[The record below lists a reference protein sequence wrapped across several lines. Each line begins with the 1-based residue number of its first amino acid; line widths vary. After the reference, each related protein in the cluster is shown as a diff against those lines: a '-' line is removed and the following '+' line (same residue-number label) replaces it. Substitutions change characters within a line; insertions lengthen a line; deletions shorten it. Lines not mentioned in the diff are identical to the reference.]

1 MTARAAMLFAAGFG
15 TRAGKL
21 TQDRP
26 KPLLRAGG
34 KPLIDHALSV
44 IEQAGVERC
53 VVNVHYRAEMI
64 SGHLAGRRGIILS
77 PEFPDILET
86 GGGLLAALPL
96 LGPEPV
102 YTLNSD
108 TVWRGP
114 NPLAALE
121 RAWPIPGG
129 GAVLLLSPPSLALAH
144 SGKGDFVLDG
154 SGRIR
159 RCSAGEDGL
168 VYAGAQIIRTD
179 GLQRHGR
186 RVFSLN
192 LEWDRLAER
201 GELFG
206 IVHEGEWIDA
216 GTPEGLRLAQE
227 IDEGASH

>member
-1 MTARAAMLFAAGFG
+1 MLFAAGFG

-21 TQDRP
+21 TADRP
-26 KPLLRAGG
+26 KPLLRAGR

-44 IEQAGVERC
+44 IEEAGVKKC

-64 SGHLAGRRGIILS
+64 SEHLAGRRGITLS
-77 PEFPDILET
+77 LEFPDILET

-96 LGPEPV
+96 LGTEPV

-108 TVWRGP
+108 IVWRGP

-121 RAWPIPGG
+121 AAWPIAGA
-129 GAVLLLSPPSLALAH
+129 GAVLLLSPPARALAH

-159 RCSAGEDGL
+159 RCGAGEEGL

-179 GLQRHGR
+179 GLPEHGR

-201 GELFG
+201 GELHG

-216 GTPEGLRLAQE
+216 GTPAGLRLADE
-227 IDEGASH
+227 IDGGDSP

>member
-1 MTARAAMLFAAGFG
+1 
-15 TRAGKL
+15 
-21 TQDRP
+21 
-26 KPLLRAGG
+26 
-34 KPLIDHALSV
+34 
-44 IEQAGVERC
+44 
-53 VVNVHYRAEMI
+53 MI
-64 SGHLAGRRGIILS
+64 SEHLAGRRGIILS

-96 LGPEPV
+96 LGRDPV

-114 NPLAALE
+114 NPLAALDG
-121 RAWPIPGG
+121 AWPIDGA
-129 GAVLLLSPPSLALAH
+129 GAVLLLSPPDRSLAH
-144 SGKGDFVLDG
+144 SGKGDFVLDE

-159 RCSAGEDGL
+159 RCGAGEDGL

-179 GLQRHGR
+179 GLQDHGR

-206 IVHEGEWIDA
+206 IVHEGEWVDA
-216 GTPEGLRLAQE
+216 GTPEGLQLA
-227 IDEGASH
+227 DEVDSGASG

>member
-1 MTARAAMLFAAGFG
+1 MLFAAGFG
-15 TRAGKL
+15 TRAGTL
-21 TQDRP
+21 TSDRP
-26 KPLLRAGG
+26 KPLLPAGG
-34 KPLIDHALSV
+34 KPLIDHALAV

-64 SGHLAGRRGIILS
+64 SRHLAGRRGIILS

-108 TVWRGP
+108 VVWRGP

-121 RAWPIPGG
+121 EAWPISGA
-129 GAVLLLSPPSLALAH
+129 GAVLLLSPPALALAH

-159 RCSAGEDGL
+159 RCGAGEDGL

-179 GLQRHGR
+179 GLKGHGR

-206 IVHEGEWIDA
+206 TVHEGEWIDA

-227 IDEGASH
+227 VAAGAAH